1 MQNINE
7 FRIFYNT
14 TLHTKLKYLEGTRIQ
29 LLFLFALSLSVLV
42 LSGWLVYWLK
52 MPAISLLIWI
62 PIAAYSSFLGWKMRK
77 FKNSFKP
84 AIVQEI
90 LDFIPHQITYD
101 HKIFIQKNRFLDSKI
116 FATTAPY
123 YKGED
128 YLIGQVGSTTFEM
141 CELDVRDRSRTDSK
155 LRPVFRG
162 IFFHATC
169 KNPFQGEI
177 IMLPRT
183 DRAYLT
189 RSVKAFIRAGGEA
202 LPVKYP
208 GFNERF
214 MTYKGKTTNPDVVI
228 NPSFYGI
235 LYEFAERLDKKVYI
249 SFVAGHIYI
258 GIWEPKDILE
268 PNILRSNVSFKL
280 VSEFYVDLYNVVSLV
295 EDFDRLH

>member
-14 TLHTKLKYLEGTRIQ
+14 RLHAKLRQLEGTRIQ
-29 LLFLFALSLSVLV
+29 LLFLFTLSISVLA
-42 LSGWLVYWLK
+42 LSGWLVYWLN
-52 MPAISLLIWI
+52 MPAISLMLWI
-62 PIAAYSSFLGWKMRK
+62 PITAYVSFLGWKIRK

-101 HKIFIQKNRFLDSKI
+101 HRIFIKKDRFLNSQM
-116 FATTAPY
+116 FATAAPY

-128 YLIGQVGSTTFEM
+128 FLIGEIGSTTFEM
-141 CELDVRDRSRTDSK
+141 CELDVRDRSRTDNR

-177 IMLPRT
+177 IMLPRE

-189 RSVKAFIRAGGEA
+189 RSVKAFARRGGVTMR
-202 LPVKYP
+202 VKYP
-208 GFNERF
+208 GFEEQF
-214 MTYKGKTTNPDVVI
+214 MTYKGATTNPGLVI

-235 LYEFAERLDKKVYI
+235 LFDFAERLDKKVYF
-249 SFVAGHIYI
+249 SFIDGHIYI

-268 PNILRSNVSFKL
+268 PNILSSNVSFKL
-280 VSEFYVDLYNVVSLV
+280 VSEFYTDLYNVVSLV
-295 EDFDRLH
+295 EDYDRLH